1 MIFIRFHLGFRLR
14 LILEIFFFNS
24 CFCLFFTAPFL
35 EYEREMSS
43 IRSQF
48 DYEDAVGSSHK
59 EATTE
64 VYPDHPNSNVSVAS
78 KTSDHKNKSPLVWG
92 EDITFLDRRQRENGS
107 DETEAGT
114 QYISL
119 NGFSFFP
126 KDEETEDLNDI
137 CSSLELVD
145 QSLVETHPCTVE
157 EIYQSTVETH
167 LAQENPPVT
176 GRVGLRRTRNASQRV
191 SLVLSEDDNS
201 FCSQSENVNKSS
213 RKRHM
218 SSQSVMSGGSYD
230 DADDSPCH
238 NNNGR
243 KKRRRYEENPSED
256 PAFEKSR
263 KNAIIAKRNREKK
276 KALMDEMEKQCH
288 KLTKDNTHLE
298 SDNGKLRHRVTTLEE
313 EVYYLKSVLAN
324 DSSLSTVLSGLKS
337 IGNLRFTTNLDPSKY
352 SKKPVGSSSTG
363 QQKTLGGVCVHLDR
377 HQRISVEKCSEC
389 SINRNIDACLG
400 KIVKR

>member
-1 MIFIRFHLGFRLR
+1 
-14 LILEIFFFNS
+14 
-24 CFCLFFTAPFL
+24 
-35 EYEREMSS
+35 MSS
-43 IRSQF
+43 IRSHF
-48 DYEDAVGSSHK
+48 DYEDPVDPAHK
-59 EATTE
+59 EDTTE
-64 VYPDHPNSNVSVAS
+64 VYPDQPNSNVGVAS
-78 KTSDHKNKSPLVWG
+78 KTSDNNKSKSPLVWG
-92 EDITFLDRRQRENGS
+92 EDITFLDRRQRENRSG
-107 DETEAGT
+107 EAEAGP

-145 QSLVETHPCTVE
+145 QNLVEAHPCTVD

-167 LAQENPPVT
+167 LAQDNIPVA

-201 FCSQSENVNKSS
+201 FCSQSENANKSG

-218 SSQSVMSGGSYD
+218 SAQSVMSGGSYD
-230 DADDSPCH
+230 DADDSPYNT
-238 NNNGR
+238 NNSNGR

-276 KALMDEMEKQCH
+276 KALMDEMEKQCD

-337 IGNLRFTTNLDPSKY
+337 IGNLRFTSNLDPSKY
-352 SKKPVGSSSTG
+352 NRKPVASSSTG
-363 QQKTLGGVCVHLDR
+363 QQKRSGGICVHLDR

-389 SINRNIDACLG
+389 SIDRNNDACLG
-400 KIVKR
+400 KIFINNNKFTLSNSCILILNRWFVELSGSIELAWILNVR